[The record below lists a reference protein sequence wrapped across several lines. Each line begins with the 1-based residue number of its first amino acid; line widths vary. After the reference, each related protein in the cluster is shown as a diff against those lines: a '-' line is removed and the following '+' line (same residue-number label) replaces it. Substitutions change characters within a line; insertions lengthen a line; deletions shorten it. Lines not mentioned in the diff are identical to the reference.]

1 MAELNVRA
9 LTGSMFDFAR
19 PVGADLLARTED
31 FDNWR
36 HLRSESG
43 LWPFSRVIHDAP
55 GPDMDIADE
64 RGNSR
69 PGVSLA
75 CQDYLGLTSH
85 PAIREAA
92 TKALHDLG
100 PHSAGSP
107 ALAGNTQ
114 LSLRLEQEL
123 GQALGYE
130 HVVLFPTGWAAGYA
144 GIAGLVRPDDHIVMD
159 QLSHACLQQGAFA
172 ATRNVRRH
180 AHLDV
185 GSVESALREI
195 RSVDT
200 TNGIMVISEGLFSMD
215 SDVPDIA
222 ALQAV
227 CHQYGATFLLDVA
240 HDFGSLGPRGGGS
253 LADQGMLG
261 KVDLVMG
268 SFSKTFSSNGGFV
281 ATRSRAV
288 RQYLK
293 FYGSPQT
300 FSNALSPIQ
309 SAVVLE
315 ALRIVRS
322 DEGETLR
329 QGLMRNVLALR
340 EELSARGIQC
350 IGAPSAI
357 VPALVGDEA
366 AGRIAWAEA
375 TGKGIHA
382 NLVEFPAV
390 AVGAARF
397 RMQLMPT
404 HRHEQIVR
412 AAEVVAVAIE
422 NARKVVAGL
431 KLPERRRPRVG
442 PDAGTCAVGARALPS
457 LKPGDLAK
465 LFDGA
470 RIESHKAGTCLIQAG
485 TNHGNL
491 YVLRKGGV
499 EIVVDHLGMQVVV
512 GTCREGEI
520 VGEMSMLD
528 GKGASASVF
537 AETDVEVACLDQ
549 AAVRKLAAADPDFG
563 CRLYLS
569 LAQVLARRL
578 RYLDVHT
585 LSAEFTV

>member
-1 MAELNVRA
+1 
-9 LTGSMFDFAR
+9 
-19 PVGADLLARTED
+19 
-31 FDNWR
+31 
-36 HLRSESG
+36 
-43 LWPFSRVIHDAP
+43 
-55 GPDMDIADE
+55 MDISDE
-64 RGNSR
+64 AGHSR

-85 PAIREAA
+85 PAVRDAA
-92 TKALHDLG
+92 RNALDSLG

-107 ALAGNTQ
+107 ALAGNTR
-114 LSLRLEQEL
+114 LSLKLEKQL
-123 GQALGYE
+123 GDALAYE

-180 AHLDV
+180 PHLDV
-185 GSVESALREI
+185 ESVRSALREI
-195 RSVDT
+195 RAGDS

-215 SDVPDIA
+215 SDVPNVA
-222 ALQAV
+222 ALQEV
-227 CHQYGATFLLDVA
+227 CHEYGATFLLDVA
-240 HDFGSLGPRGGGS
+240 HDFGSLGPQGGGS
-253 LADQGMLG
+253 LAIQGMLG

-281 ATRSRAV
+281 ATRSSAV

-309 SAVVLE
+309 SAVVME
-315 ALRIVRS
+315 ALKIVRS
-322 DEGETLR
+322 EEGEGLR
-329 QGLMRNVLALR
+329 QGLMRNVLTLR
-340 EELSARGIQC
+340 NELETRGIRC

-366 AGRIAWAEA
+366 VGRIAWAEA
-375 TGKGIHA
+375 AEQGIHA

-404 HRHEQIVR
+404 HRREQLVR
-412 AAEVVAVAIE
+412 ASDVVAEAISG
-422 NARKVVAGL
+422 AREKVSGMQ
-431 KLPERRRPRVG
+431 LPERRRLRVG

-465 LFDGA
+465 LFEGA
-470 RIESHKAGTCLIQAG
+470 RIVTHKAGECLIQAG
-485 TNHGNL
+485 TNHGTL
-491 YVLRKGGV
+491 FVLRKGTV
-499 EIVVDHLGMQVVV
+499 EIVVDHLGMSITV
-512 GTCREGEI
+512 GNCGSGEV

-528 GKGASASVF
+528 GSGASASVY

-549 AAVRKLAAADPDFG
+549 AAVKKLAASDPDFG

-578 RYLDVHT
+578 RRLDVHT